1 MKTNIASKI
10 NNIKIPQSRRIFY
23 SFLIAFV
30 FWFFIKSEDSYLVT
44 QKIPLVARNLQEQKT
59 YKEEVPDYIVVT
71 MRGSGRSFIWLTFFE
86 NFYDDYKAILDLS
99 SIADEYNF
107 DLNSYYRQNPTK
119 IVLPSSLDLE
129 FIEVVSP
136 RNIVINLD
144 QYLVKKVPIRSQLF
158 ISTEAGYVKV
168 GDPLFLP
175 DSINIGGPQE
185 IVDGIKFVNTEKDTF
200 LNLNVS
206 IENELSIINPN
217 KLVDFDPKKVQGYID
232 IQPIS
237 ETIITS
243 IPVNLIN
250 KPNDVEV
257 FVNPSTVSLTIIG
270 GLNQVANTL
279 PEEILV
285 TIDFREWKPDK
296 QFYSPKIDIPGNL
309 FKWENLSPNNLEI
322 LVVDREE
329 PIKEN

>member
-1 MKTNIASKI
+1 MKTNITSKI

-23 SFLIAFV
+23 SFLIAFI
-30 FWFFIKSEDSYLVT
+30 FWFFIKSEDNYLVS

-59 YKEEVPDYIVVT
+59 YKEEVPDHIIVT
-71 MRGSGRSFIWLTFFE
+71 MRGSGRSFIWLTLFE
-86 NFYDDYKAILDLS
+86 NFYDDYRAILDLS

-107 DLNSYYRQNPTK
+107 DLNNYYRENPTK
-119 IVLPSSLDLE
+119 IVLPTSLDLE

-136 RNIVINLD
+136 RNIIINLD
-144 QYLVKKVPIRSQLF
+144 QYLVKKVPIKSQLLV
-158 ISTEAGYVKV
+158 STEPGYVQV
-168 GDPLFLP
+168 GDPLFSP
-175 DSINIGGPQE
+175 DSISIGGPQE
-185 IVDGIKFVNTEKDTF
+185 IVNGIEFVKTEKDTF

-206 IENELSIINPN
+206 VEDDLFIINPN
-217 KLVDFDPKKVQGYID
+217 KLVDFDPKKVGGYIN

-250 KPNDVEV
+250 KPNNVEV
-257 FVNPSTVSLTIIG
+257 FVNTSTVSLTIVG

-279 PEEILV
+279 PQDILV
-285 TIDFREWKPDK
+285 TIDFRDWRPDK
-296 QFYSPKIDIPGNL
+296 QFYSPKIDIPNNL